1 MAGGKLEMVVAQPG
15 GREFKIVLNDCS
27 YNVIWRGRVA
37 HQHGGREVDC
47 SESGALI
54 EATSL
59 GPVSGI
65 GFCLA
70 LAGPGHCIRE
80 SFPLRCS
87 WKGGPPVQYID
98 ICPITCID
106 SGK

>member
-47 SESGALI
+47 WSGGVI
-54 EATSL
+54 E
-59 GPVSGI
+59 G
-65 GFCLA
+65 
-70 LAGPGHCIRE
+70 
-80 SFPLRCS
+80 
-87 WKGGPPVQYID
+87 
-98 ICPITCID
+98 
-106 SGK
+106 